1 MGGRIISVQNIRL
14 ALPKQNK
21 SMISNKRGAY
31 ILEACIVFPPFI
43 IAIIMLLSLIPV
55 MAEWENAV
63 YSACDE
69 LRFCSLLN
77 CIATILCTKSAAD
90 P

>member
-14 ALPKQNK
+14 ALQKQNK
-21 SMISNKRGAY
+21 SMVSNKRGAY

-43 IAIIMLLSLIPV
+43 IAIIMLLSLITV

-69 LRFCSLLN
+69 LR
-77 CIATILCTKSAAD
+77 
-90 P
+90 